1 MSGTEMRTARRDLG
15 LTQQQAARRWKV
27 SQAYLSLMEH
37 DKRRVPERLARV
49 LVRREPR
56 LATALPVESAAG
68 LDDLPKL
75 LGALG
80 YPRFAY
86 LAERR
91 NVMNPATVVLA
102 ALEAPEV
109 PARVVEALPW
119 VLATFPNLDW
129 NWLVDRARLANVQNR
144 LGYLVMLA
152 SQVAASRASATA
164 VVKLANVQRRLE
176 EARLV
181 REDTLGRDLT
191 EVEKRHLRQHR
202 PAAAAHWNVLTN
214 LHAEDLRYGA

>member
-1 MSGTEMRTARRDLG
+1 MSGTEVRTARRVLG

-37 DKRRVPERLARV
+37 DKRRVPARLARA
-49 LVRREPR
+49 LVRQEPS
-56 LATALPVESAAG
+56 LATALPVESRTG

-129 NWLVDRARLANVQNR
+129 NWLVDRARLANRQNR

-152 SQVAASRASATA
+152 SQVAEWSANATA
-164 VVKLANVQRRLE
+164 VVKLADVLRRVE

-181 REDTLGRDLT
+181 KEDTLGRELT
-191 EVEKRHLRQHR
+191 EVEKRDVRQHR
-202 PAAAAHWNVLTN
+202 PPAAAHWNLLTN
-214 LHAEDLRYGA
+214 LRAEDLRYAA

>member
-1 MSGTEMRTARRDLG
+1 MSGTEVRTARRALG

-27 SQAYLSLMEH
+27 SQTYLSLMEH
-37 DKRRVPERLARV
+37 DKRRVPARLARV

-56 LATALPVESAAG
+56 LATALPVESATG
-68 LDDLPKL
+68 LDDLPEL

-129 NWLVDRARLANVQNR
+129 DWLVDRARLANVQNR

-152 SQVAASRASATA
+152 SQVAESRASATA
-164 VVKLANVQRRLE
+164 AFKLADVQRRLE

-181 REDTLGRDLT
+181 KEDTLGRELT
-191 EVEKRHLRQHR
+191 DVEKRHLRQHR

-214 LHAEDLRYGA
+214 LRAEDLRYGA